1 MADLCNLA
9 TQDNPC
15 CMAEENVLLP
25 TICLNDRLPPGE
37 GEPHEPPMGFE
48 DGSLTVTWNKRLVL
62 NDQSPDDPRPFKY
75 EAEDASPGSVAV
87 VRVQTEQD
95 DGHVLFTRY
104 IIPASF
110 GAQLLIWLQ
119 QLTVSS
125 PADKPVFEDKK
136 IQPQILVSGNSLI
149 VMETDKPLTPFDT
162 FKEHRPFGF
171 HHAGYFRHFRIAA
184 WAIVDFRGRLVTE
197 NNDPLGTPFSALGQD
212 GYHIYVSFH
221 DTERVRSLS
230 GHSADGKPETVKAK
244 R

>member
-1 MADLCNLA
+1 MADLCSIA
-9 TQDNPC
+9 TRNNPC
-15 CMAEENVLLP
+15 CMAEEDVMLP
-25 TICLNDRLPPGE
+25 TICLNDRLPSGL
-37 GEPHEPPMGFE
+37 EPHEPPMGLE

-62 NDQSPDDPRPFKY
+62 NDQSSDDPRPFKY
-75 EAEDASPGSVAV
+75 VAEDASPGSVAV

-125 PADKPVFEDKK
+125 PADQPVFENKTN
-136 IQPQILVSGNSLI
+136 QPQILLRGNSLI
-149 VMETDKPLTPFDT
+149 VMETDKPFTAFDT

-171 HHAGYFRHFRIAA
+171 QHPGYFRHFRIAA
-184 WAIVDFRGRLVTE
+184 WAIVDSSGRIVNE
-197 NNDPLGTPFSALGQD
+197 NNDPLGTPFSAIGQD

-230 GHSADGKPETVKAK
+230 GHSTDGTPKP
-244 R
+244 